1 MHSLHTLMVAAVI
14 AALSTAVPAAA
25 SVVVPMSLGEL
36 AREARLIVDAEVI
49 AVHPIVESGRI
60 ERMVTLRVAAR
71 WKGESDDVVHVRLAG
86 GTYGRTRT
94 VVPGVPDM
102 ATGERL
108 VLFLGREP
116 GGAYVVLGLHQGAW
130 RVRDSGADGRAMV
143 GPVLPTGTHGPVV
156 RGAPARRPVSV
167 DDLKRVVRHL
177 AETAP

>member
-14 AALSTAVPAAA
+14 AALSTASPAVA

-36 AREARLIVDAEVI
+36 AREARLIVDAQVV
-49 AVHPIVESGRI
+49 AVHPTVESGRI

-102 ATGERL
+102 APGERL
-108 VLFLGREP
+108 VLFLDRET
-116 GGAYVVLGLHQGAW
+116 GGAYVVLGLYQGVW
-130 RVRDSGADGRAMV
+130 RVRDADADGRALV
-143 GPVLPTGTHGPVV
+143 GPVLPAAAHGPVV
-156 RGAPARRPVSV
+156 RGAPIRRPLPV
-167 DDLKRVVRHL
+167 DELRHVVRRL
-177 AETAP
+177 AETTP